1 MNLFKKY
8 PSITNA
14 SQKKVIDYIRM
25 NLPEQTWIVSE
36 KIHGA
41 NFQIIF
47 DENNNISFASRNQL
61 LDEFSSFY
69 DLPGLKRVENNGKT
83 LIQRVTELNDYLRSF
98 YGPTLKVV
106 NLFGEYAGTLTA
118 GNKIQKE
125 VDYGTQEFYLFDI
138 FLTFVNEDAEVPLAV
153 NKETVKILA
162 NTYGLASPVILLQ
175 TNNLDEALSFPN
187 DFDSISGNLKYN
199 QELYYKE
206 KLTFTGKNITEG
218 VVIEPTE
225 VTFARFGR
233 IILKNKNQKFSENHT
248 SKPIKKESIL
258 PEEEQKFLEQIIG
271 YANVNRV
278 SNVCSHLG
286 ISEREELQKVFGNV
300 VKETMLDAIED
311 IKKDFE
317 DITLLDKVIKLF
329 NKRVAESVREYL
341 ISL

>member
-1 MNLFKKY
+1 MELFKKY

-47 DENNNISFASRNQL
+47 DENNNISFGSRNQL

-69 DLPGLKRVENNGKT
+69 DLPGLRRVENNGKT
-83 LIQRVTELNDYLRSF
+83 LVQRVAELNEHLRNY

-106 NLFGEYAGTLTA
+106 NLYGEYAGTLTA

-125 VDYGTQEFYLFDI
+125 VDYGQQEFYLFDI
-138 FLTFVNEDAEVPLAV
+138 FLTFVNDGNEVPFAV
-153 NKETVKILA
+153 NKTFVRELA
-162 NTYGLASPVILLQ
+162 KMFNLATPVLLLT

-199 QELYYKE
+199 QELYDKE
-206 KLTFTGKNITEG
+206 KLTFTGKNIAEG
-218 VVIEPTE
+218 VVIEP
-225 VTFARFGR
+225 VDVAFARFGR

-258 PEEEQKFLEQIIG
+258 SDEEQKFLEQIIG

-300 VKETMLDAIED
+300 VKETMLDAIND

-317 DITLLDKVIKLF
+317 DISLLDKVIKLF

>member
-106 NLFGEYAGTLTA
+106 NLFGEYGGYGKGEHSRDFISVEDIVKVNLFFLDNPDKSGIFNVGTGRSQPFNDLAAATVNACRVAANQSPLSLTELVAQKLIRYVDFPDALVGKYQSFTQADITQLRLAGYT
-118 GNKIQKE
+118 
-125 VDYGTQEFYLFDI
+125 DD
-138 FLTFVNEDAEVPLAV
+138 FLTVEQGVERYVAWMLE
-153 NKETVKILA
+153 
-162 NTYGLASPVILLQ
+162 
-175 TNNLDEALSFPN
+175 NL
-187 DFDSISGNLKYN
+187 G
-199 QELYYKE
+199 
-206 KLTFTGKNITEG
+206 
-218 VVIEPTE
+218 
-225 VTFARFGR
+225 
-233 IILKNKNQKFSENHT
+233 
-248 SKPIKKESIL
+248 
-258 PEEEQKFLEQIIG
+258 
-271 YANVNRV
+271 
-278 SNVCSHLG
+278 
-286 ISEREELQKVFGNV
+286 
-300 VKETMLDAIED
+300 
-311 IKKDFE
+311 
-317 DITLLDKVIKLF
+317 
-329 NKRVAESVREYL
+329 
-341 ISL
+341 

>member
-47 DENNNISFASRNQL
+47 DENNNISFASRNKL

-199 QELYYKE
+199 QELYDKE

-258 PEEEQKFLEQIIG
+258 SEEEQKFLEQIIG

-278 SNVCSHLG
+278 SNVCSHRG
-286 ISEREELQKVFGNV
+286 ISEREELQKAFGNI